1 MVCERKLLDF
11 QSKRRPSTIVGSDPN
26 VIDVE
31 AKSKK
36 TQNRKKQTD
45 ENEPPAKKGWFAR
58 LQEIADQAREQAALN
73 DRRQENSRDK
83 GTGKKSKK
91 RR

>member
-1 MVCERKLLDF
+1 M
-11 QSKRRPSTIVGSDPN
+11 
-26 VIDVE
+26 IDVE

-58 LQEIADQAREQAALN
+58 LQEIADQAQEQAALN